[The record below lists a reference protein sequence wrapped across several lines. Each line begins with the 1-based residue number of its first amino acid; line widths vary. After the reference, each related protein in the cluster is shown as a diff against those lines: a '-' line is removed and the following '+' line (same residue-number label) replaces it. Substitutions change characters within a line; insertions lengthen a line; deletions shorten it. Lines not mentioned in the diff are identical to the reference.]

1 MFDFAIYGQLV
12 VDNIFDGD
20 FNTMNLGG
28 IANTVRAFNEIDNVL
43 KIGISPMTLGYADIF
58 IERLKNNRSSVAS
71 LNEHLIT
78 PIKLLNSRVHHFMYI
93 NELENLQMIPFLE
106 GVLTADTCKG
116 KELKDPNLIK
126 LLDYIFVSDEDC
138 QDLDFLVSNIERG
151 VFFHTKYGCDYISRE
166 NKYTYKIPQNLI
178 VKNANVLGAGDMFAA
193 GVLYSLY
200 YMNLTEEDAIQNAC
214 IFTSNMIRKYNEKV

>member
-28 IANTVRAFNEIDNVL
+28 IANTVRAFNEIDNGL
-43 KIGISPMTLGYADIF
+43 HIGISPMTLGYADIF
-58 IERLKNNRSSVAS
+58 IERSKNNRSSVAS

-116 KELKDPNLIK
+116 KEMKDQDLIK

-138 QDLDFLVSNIERG
+138 QNVDFLVSNIKRG

-166 NKYTYKIPQNLI
+166 NKYTYNIPQNMI